1 MFLRPQHLENITKR
15 LLKNIILKKSSDIFL
30 FLPLTTDGKE
40 TINQHKENVPLNP
53 LDCNYENF
61 KNFHPE
67 KKDFYPQ
74 HLDLN
79 VSDKRRKV
87 AVEICIMF
95 LIIFVRLQMQTWSVT
110 LSSPA

>member
-1 MFLRPQHLENITKR
+1 MGRKQL
-15 LLKNIILKKSSDIFL
+15 
-30 FLPLTTDGKE
+30 
-40 TINQHKENVPLNP
+40 INKENVPLNP

-87 AVEICIMF
+87 AVETMYNVLNNLCEASNAN
-95 LIIFVRLQMQTWSVT
+95 LVCNAIISCLVHQKQ
-110 LSSPA
+110 